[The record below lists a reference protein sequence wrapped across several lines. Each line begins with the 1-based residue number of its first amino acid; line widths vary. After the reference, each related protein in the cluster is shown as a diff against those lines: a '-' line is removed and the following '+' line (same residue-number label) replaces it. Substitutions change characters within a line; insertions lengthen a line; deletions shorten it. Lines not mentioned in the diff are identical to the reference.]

1 MPDSPCPFCEPDPS
15 RIIFDSGLVFGVWD
29 AFAVS
34 NGHALV
40 VTRRHVASWFDAT
53 PSEQAALT
61 GGIATAREA
70 VQRTHAPAGFNIGI
84 NVGEAA
90 GQTIPHLHVH
100 VIPRYLGD
108 VPDPRGG
115 VRHVIPGRGNY
126 LVSPTS
132 VGPSDKRLVTG
143 GEDPLLPHIVSALAT
158 ADRADIVVSFVLES
172 GLDRVFEHLKDLL
185 DRGGRLRIL
194 TGDYLGI
201 TEPDALMRLLDLE
214 GNVVRRVYETGSA
227 SAPAS
232 VPMVRSF
239 HPKAYIFGSGAEG
252 VAFVGSS
259 NLSAAAL
266 TSAVEWNYRVV
277 PSRDRGG
284 FGEIGAAFETLF
296 RHPSTMELLPDW
308 IERYR
313 ARRVIQRPIVEAAD
327 LEPEPPRPP
336 VEPNEVQA
344 AALEALQATRTA
356 GNHAGL
362 VVLATG
368 LGKTWL
374 SAFDTSRPEFKRVLF
389 VAHREEILNQAHA
402 TFRRIRPGAN
412 LGHFTGEKKQATADV
427 LFASIQTLSRRE
439 HLEQF
444 APASFDYIVIDEFHH
459 ASAASYR
466 KLIGYFNPK
475 FLLGLTATPERSDGG
490 DLLALCQQNLVY
502 RCDLVEGVRRALLS
516 PFRYFGVPDDVD
528 YANIPWRSTRFD
540 EEALT
545 TAVATQRRAANALEQ
560 FRSHAAKRAL
570 GFCVSMRHA
579 DFMSAFFTSQGIRS
593 VAVHSGPTSAPRAL
607 SLEQLEKGEL
617 EIVFAVDMFNE
628 GVDLPTLDTVMMLRP
643 TESKILWLQQF
654 GRGLRRAPGK
664 ERLTVIDYIG
674 NHRVF
679 LLKPQTLFN
688 LPPGDRE
695 VFNLIERLQ
704 NGTQEL
710 PPGCEVTYELEAVD
724 ILRSLLRRTATQ
736 DEALQRYYE
745 DFRTV
750 HGVRPTA
757 VEAYHDGYNPR
768 SVRERSGSWTQF
780 VATMGDL
787 TAEQLHVLE
796 LHEGFIASL
805 DTTEMV
811 KSYKMLVL
819 LAMINADRFPG
830 SIAIDELASE
840 VERLATRTTRAGA
853 DLGQALG
860 DRPALIRLLE
870 QNPVAAWAG
879 GRGTGGVSYFAYDSG
894 TFKTTF
900 NAGSAASGAVQELA
914 RELAEWRLAEYL
926 DRVHRDKADFTTLKV
941 SHSGGSP
948 ILFLPSGAERA
959 DLPNGWTSVLI
970 DGETYQA
977 NFVKIAVN
985 VVRKAGDDTNQLPRI
1000 LRGWFGADA
1009 GAPGT
1014 GHAVSLQLK
1023 GADWHL
1029 SAFGRRRGEVKLWQS
1044 YSREEIPGLFGLEFS
1059 TAIWNAGFVTR
1070 PGHIFLLVTLDKSG
1084 HAKDFKYH
1092 DRFISP
1098 TDFEWQSQ
1106 NRTSQES
1113 AVGRAIR
1120 DHAGLTTAVHL
1131 FVRSEKKRP
1140 DGRSAPFVYCGDVR
1154 FMSWEGE
1161 KPITVRWR
1169 LSAPVPETMW
1179 KTIRNEH

>member
-1 MPDSPCPFCEPDPS
+1 MFET
-15 RIIFDSGLVFGVWD
+15 GLVFGVWD

-34 NGHALV
+34 DGHALV

-53 PSEQAALT
+53 PAERAALT
-61 GGIATAREA
+61 EGIAMAREA
-70 VQRTHAPAGFNIGI
+70 VQRTHAPAGYNIGI
-84 NVGEAA
+84 NVGETA

-100 VIPRYLGD
+100 VSPRYSGD

-115 VRHVIPGRGNY
+115 VRHVIPGRSNY
-126 LVSPTS
+126 LLPSTSKDSP
-132 VGPSDKRLVTG
+132 DRRLVTG
-143 GEDPLLPHIVSALAT
+143 GDDPLLPHIVSALA
-158 ADRADIVVSFVLES
+158 ASNRADIVVSFVLES
-172 GLDRVFEHLKDLL
+172 GVDRIFEHLRDLL
-185 DRGGRLRIL
+185 DRGGQLRIL

-201 TEPDALMRLLDLE
+201 SEPDALMRLLDLD
-214 GNVVRRVYETGSA
+214 GNVTRRVYETGSPVDPGQA
-227 SAPAS
+227 R
-232 VPMVRSF
+232 MVRSF
-239 HPKAYIFGSGAEG
+239 HPKAYIFTNGAWG
-252 VAFVGSS
+252 AAFVGSS

-277 PSRDRGG
+277 PSSDHGG
-284 FGEIGAAFETLF
+284 FAETVRAFETLF
-296 RHPSTMELLPDW
+296 HHPSTRELGPEW
-308 IERYR
+308 IEQYR
-313 ARRVIQRPIVEAAD
+313 TRRAIQRPIIEAAD
-327 LEPEPPRPP
+327 VAPEAPRPP
-336 VEPNEVQA
+336 VEPNEVQV
-344 AALEALQATRTA
+344 AALEALQATRA
-356 GNHAGL
+356 QGNHAGL

-374 SAFDTSRPEFKRVLF
+374 SAFDTNRPEFKRVLF

-412 LGHFTGEKKQATADV
+412 LGHFTGEKKEGAADV

-444 APASFDYIVIDEFHH
+444 APDSFDYIVIDEFHH

-466 KLIGYFNPK
+466 KLIRYFNPK

-516 PFRYFGVPDDVD
+516 PFSYFGVPDEVD
-528 YANIPWRSTRFD
+528 YVNIPWRGTRFD

-560 FRSHAAKRAL
+560 FRLRAAKRAL
-570 GFCVSMRHA
+570 GFCVSMKHA
-579 DFMSAFFTSQGIRS
+579 DFMASFFTAQGVRA

-617 EIVFAVDMFNE
+617 DIVFAVDMFNE
-628 GVDLPTLDTVMMLRP
+628 GIDLPALDTVMMLRP

-654 GRGLRRAPGK
+654 GRGLRLAPGK

-695 VFNLIERLQ
+695 VYNLIERLQ
-704 NGTQEL
+704 SHTQEL
-710 PPGCEVTYELEAVD
+710 PPGCEVTYELEAIN
-724 ILRSLLRRTATQ
+724 ILKSLLRRSATQ

-787 TAEQLHVLE
+787 TPEQRQALE
-796 LHEGFIASL
+796 LYKGLITSL

-819 LAMINADRFPG
+819 LAMISADRFPG
-830 SIAIDELASE
+830 SITIDDLASE

-860 DRPALIRLLE
+860 DRRALVRLLE
-870 QNPVAAWAG
+870 QNSIAAWSG
-879 GRGTGGVSYFAYDSG
+879 GRGTGGVAYFAYEDG
-894 TFKTTF
+894 VFKTTF
-900 NAGSAASGAVQELA
+900 GEGQGVAGAVQEIA

-926 DRVHRDKADFTTLKV
+926 DRAHRDKADFTTLKV

-948 ILFLPSGAERA
+948 ILFLPTGDERA
-959 DLPNGWTSVLI
+959 DLPNGWTPVQI

-985 VVRKAGDDTNQLPRI
+985 VVRKDGDDSNQLSRV

-1023 GADWHL
+1023 GSEWQL
-1029 SAFGRRRGEVKLWQS
+1029 SPLGRRRGELKLWQS

-1059 TAIWNAGFVTR
+1059 TAIWNAGFVQR
-1070 PGHIFLLVTLDKSG
+1070 PGHLFLLVTLDKSG
-1084 HAKDFKYH
+1084 HAEDFKYH

-1098 TDFEWQSQ
+1098 TEFEWQSQ
-1106 NRTSQES
+1106 NRTAQDS

-1120 DHAGLTTAVHL
+1120 DHSTQALSVHL

-1140 DGRSAPFVYCGDVR
+1140 GGGSAPFIYCGDVR
-1154 FMSWEGE
+1154 FISWEGD
-1161 KPITVRWR
+1161 KPITVRWQ
-1169 LSAPVPETMW
+1169 LSAPVPDGIW
-1179 KTIRNEH
+1179 KTVRNEQ